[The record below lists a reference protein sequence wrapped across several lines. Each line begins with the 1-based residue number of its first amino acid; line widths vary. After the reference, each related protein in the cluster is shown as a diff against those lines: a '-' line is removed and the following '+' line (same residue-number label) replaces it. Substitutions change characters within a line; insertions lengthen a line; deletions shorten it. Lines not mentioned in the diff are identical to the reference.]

1 VRLKVKPHATVD
13 WQTRWQ
19 AMRALSLTVGVLN
32 LFDED
37 PPLSLAEGGL
47 NKGQMFGYDDRY
59 YDPRGRT
66 VYLSASLS
74 F

>member
-1 VRLKVKPHATVD
+1 MV
-13 WQTRWQ
+13 
-19 AMRALSLTVGVLN
+19 LTAGLLN
-32 LFDED
+32 VFDKK

-66 VYLSASLS
+66 FYAS
-74 F
+74 FTYKF